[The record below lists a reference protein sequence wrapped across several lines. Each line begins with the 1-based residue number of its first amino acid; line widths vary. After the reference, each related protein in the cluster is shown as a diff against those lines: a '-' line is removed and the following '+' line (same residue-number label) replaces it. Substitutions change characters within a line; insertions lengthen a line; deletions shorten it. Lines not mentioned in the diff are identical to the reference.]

1 MTDIVNMTPD
11 QALVQEINA
20 VLDAAVDALQKA
32 GDIPE
37 GGLIVLGCSTSEV
50 AGARIGKGSVPE
62 LGAVI
67 AGAMLRACHERGLN
81 AAFQCCEH
89 LNRAVV
95 MEQQVLR
102 ELGCRQVKAVP
113 QPKAGGSVPAAAWKM
128 LRQPALAI
136 AVQADAAIDVGD
148 TLVGMHIR
156 PVAVPLR
163 IDVDTVGH
171 AHLTMAY
178 SRLPYIGGSRAVYE

>member
-1 MTDIVNMTPD
+1 MEE
-11 QALVQEINA
+11 ALREEIH
-20 VLDAAVDALQKA
+20 LTLRQAVDALAEA
-32 GDIPE
+32 GHIQP

-62 LGAVI
+62 LGEVI
-67 AGAMLRACHERGLN
+67 ARAMLEACHARGLE

-95 MEQQVLR
+95 MEQRVLR
-102 ELGCRQVKAVP
+102 DLRLTQVRAIP
-113 QPKAGGSVPAAAWKM
+113 QPKAGGSVPAAAWK
-128 LRQPALAI
+128 LLDQPALAM
-136 AVQADAAIDVGD
+136 AVQADAAIDIGD

-163 IDVDTVGH
+163 LDVNHVGH
-171 AHLTMAY
+171 ANLVMAY

>member
-1 MTDIVNMTPD
+1 MEE
-11 QALVQEINA
+11 ALREEIR
-20 VLDAAVDALQKA
+20 LTLRQAVDALADA
-32 GDIPE
+32 GHIQP

-62 LGAVI
+62 LGEVI
-67 AGAMLRACHERGLN
+67 ARAMLDACRAHGLE

-89 LNRAVV
+89 LNRAIV
-95 MEQQVLR
+95 MEQRVLKELRLTQVR
-102 ELGCRQVKAVP
+102 AIP
-113 QPKAGGSVPAAAWKM
+113 QPKAGGSVPAAAWK
-128 LRQPALAI
+128 LLEQPALAM

-163 IDVDTVGH
+163 LDVNHVGH
-171 AHLTMAY
+171 ANLVMAY